1 VTGHRS
7 YPARLPP
14 RHLRAQG
21 CLDYRLR
28 GPLRRRVLRGQ
39 KVRSRTN
46 ATSRQCIAS
55 DHATGDA
62 AKCVLAVYCML
73 RGSVG
78 AVCQIS
84 SEFRRPAV
92 VRQAHPS
99 RRRSTRRVLASSM
112 KFTSVGLNPSRGAGL
127 WYWHVEAVERD
138 GYEAIE
144 PDQINELRCAVL
156 AECLYG

>member
-39 KVRSRTN
+39 KVPALMRPAANVSPRTMQPVTPQS
-46 ATSRQCIAS
+46 A
-55 DHATGDA
+55 
-62 AKCVLAVYCML
+62 VLAVYCML